1 MRRAI
6 LALALAAGGCL
17 SPEPPVMPELAR
29 ARVASDFHSYE
40 LRRVGIMPFTGAGI
54 SAERARDLQLA
65 FFSELSEAAPY
76 EFVLLGE
83 DDIAEIESSE
93 PFRRGTYRPR
103 TIIQISRRYRL
114 DAILFGAVAE
124 ERFFAPLILA
134 LRVDLVAAET
144 GLVIWSSSLHMDA
157 ADPRVADGLELYY
170 ADPVRGRDVG
180 GDWRLSL
187 LSPERFGRF
196 AAFQVASLL

>member
-1 MRRAI
+1 
-6 LALALAAGGCL
+6 
-17 SPEPPVMPELAR
+17 MPELAR
-29 ARVASDFHSYE
+29 ARVAHDFHSYE
-40 LRRVGIMPFTGAGI
+40 LRRVGIMPFTGPEV
-54 SAERARDLQLA
+54 SPERARDLQNA
-65 FFSELSEAAPY
+65 FFSELSEATPY
-76 EFVLLGE
+76 ELVLLGAR
-83 DDIAEIESSE
+83 DIEEIEASE
-93 PFRRGTYRPR
+93 PFRRGAYRPR

-114 DAILFGAVAE
+114 DAILFGTVTE

-157 ADPRVADGLELYY
+157 ADPRVADGLELYFD
-170 ADPVRGRDVG
+170 DPEREDVAG